1 MKARRMTADIPPRFT
16 TLTEYLRYQAR
27 DITTWIGKLGV
38 ALRIH
43 PDAVT
48 VLGLVVVIGAAWVAA
63 GGAFVTAGVMLLVG
77 LPLDALDGAIARAMN
92 RNSRFGALLDSTL
105 DRYADAFIYFGIAYY
120 FAALGSPNLMALAIF
135 AMIGAYGVSYVR
147 ARAEGLGIG
156 SIKEGLFD
164 RVVRSVIVIGMLL
177 TGQVV
182 IGLAVLAL
190 GNHVTALHRL
200 LIVHHATRHDEQP
213 GK

>member
-1 MKARRMTADIPPRFT
+1 MTAKTPPRFNT
-16 TLTEYLRYQAR
+16 VTDFLRYQTR
-27 DITTWIGKLGV
+27 DFTSWIGKLGV
-38 ALRIH
+38 ALHIH

-48 VLGLVVVIGAAWVAA
+48 ILGLVVVIGAAWLAAEGLFFAA
-63 GGAFVTAGVMLLVG
+63 GMTLLIG

-92 RNSRFGALLDSTL
+92 RKNRFGALLDSTL

-120 FAALGSPNLMALAIF
+120 YAANGSPNLMALSIF

-147 ARAEGLGIG
+147 ARAEGLAIG

-164 RVVRSVIVIGMLL
+164 RVVRSIVVIGMLL
-177 TGQVV
+177 TGQIV

-200 LIVHHATRHDEQP
+200 LIVYHATLADDQA
-213 GK
+213 